1 MRVIGVIDLLG
12 GRAVHARG
20 GRREDYKPL
29 ESSGDIPVPSGDAVA
44 LSRVYLDHLRLDGVY
59 VADLDAIAARPAQ
72 DDVVSAICAR
82 GTRVWLDAGVSSA
95 NRARH
100 LVNLGIRHV
109 VIGLETLTS
118 YEALAEICSAVG
130 GERVAFSLDLRDA
143 EPVTAAGGIAPG
155 EPPHKVAARAAAA
168 GATSI
173 IVIDLSRVGTE
184 TGPNLE
190 TIARVRDAVPDRTLL
205 AGGGVQGLEDLARL
219 AEAGCDGALVATA
232 VHTGRL
238 GVKELAAARHFRPTR

>member
-1 MRVIGVIDLLG
+1 MRMIGVIDLLG

-20 GRREDYKPL
+20 GRREEYKPV

-44 LSRVYLDHLRLDGVY
+44 LSRLYLDHLRLDGVY

-100 LVNLGIRHV
+100 LVNLGTRHV

-130 GERVAFSLDLRDA
+130 GERVAFSLDLRGA
-143 EPVTAAGGIAPG
+143 VPIVAGGIASG
-155 EPPHKVAARAAAA
+155 EPPHTIAARAAAA

-173 IVIDLSRVGTE
+173 IVLDLSRVGTE
-184 TGPNLE
+184 TGPSLE

-205 AGGGVQGLEDLARL
+205 AGGGVRGLEDLARL

-232 VHTGRL
+232 VHTGSL
-238 GVKELAAARHFRPTR
+238 GARELAAARHFKATR